1 MRARPARVVAA
12 ALLAAAIAAAP
23 LAVPQPA
30 LSAPAGI
37 LAADAIRDRQ
47 YWLDEYGI
55 REAWQVTRGA
65 GVTIAIIDSG
75 VDASHPDLR
84 GAVVGGIDLSGVGAA
99 DGTRP
104 VGSDAPDHGT
114 MVASLAAGRGS
125 GPGDGVIGAAP
136 EASLLS
142 ASLAFGPEQRDGD
155 AQVAE
160 AVRWAVDAGA
170 DVISLS
176 LTRNTLAWPES
187 WDDAFGYAEANDVVV
202 IAAAGN
208 RGSGTEQVG
217 APATIPGVVAVGGV
231 DRAGRASDA
240 ASAQGI
246 SIAVMAP
253 SEQLVGAVP
262 GGGHVIW
269 QGTSGATPIVAGI
282 AALIRAAHPEA
293 TAADVVT
300 RLITTARPV
309 TATVPDPLYGYGLV
323 DAAAAV
329 RAEVPAA
336 TENPLGSLA
345 EWVALNRRAE
355 AEARE
360 VLVAGGREAIA
371 RAGHPADGEAVATA
385 HAIAVVV
392 GPVALLGAAVLAGS
406 LLVIGAIVMAAPRF
420 VRRERAR

>member
-23 LAVPQPA
+23 LAVPQAA

-125 GPGDGVIGAAP
+125 APGDGVIGAAP

>member
-1 MRARPARVVAA
+1 VRARPARVVAA

-23 LAVPQPA
+23 LAVPQAA

-125 GPGDGVIGAAP
+125 APGDGVIGAAP